1 MGSGLSAFL
10 SDDSGSIA
18 AEYAFL
24 FPVIGAA
31 LFLVVGQVMQSLY
44 NPQNRVAVKV
54 RVRRRGS

>member
-10 SDDSGSIA
+10 SDDSGSIS
-18 AEYAFL
+18 AEFAL
-24 FPVIGAA
+24 LVPLIGAA
-31 LFLVVGQVMQSLY
+31 LFLAISQVQTLL